1 MTSKDNKYKKVEGL
15 LKLYPEINR
24 RRENVLQFQK
34 LGEDRSKELMEL
46 DVKKKIVDNMLKFLQ
61 EKDEQNG
68 TRDYE
73 LIKMLY
79 FERRTRTY
87 IALELNMCEKTVWWR
102 RRKIINEYLMSFI

>member
-24 RRENVLQFQK
+24 RRENALQFQK

-46 DVKKKIVDNMLKFLQ
+46 EAKKKIVENMLEGLKYRS
-61 EKDEQNG
+61 EE
-68 TRDYE
+68 DYK
-73 LIKMLY
+73 LIKMWY
-79 FERRTRTY
+79 FEKKSRTY

-102 RRKIINEYLMSFI
+102 RRKIINEYLMSFIK